1 MAWKVRHGE
10 PGMVAHLVLALEK
23 QRQEDLWEFQAR
35 RVRLKNKNSY
45 NKQTNKSIERQHN
58 LAF

>member
-1 MAWKVRHGE
+1 
-10 PGMVAHLVLALEK
+10 MVAHLVLALEK

-45 NKQTNKSIERQHN
+45 NKQINKSIERQHN